1 MINIIHSDLYK
12 LGKSKPVRILFLIMW
27 LAAAIVTVVSYLMA
41 KGVVGYELSGPISGL
56 TDIMLVAIVG
66 PFLAGVYI
74 CGDFD
79 NKSIH
84 DAISSCGLS
93 RGTIILAKSIVYYL
107 LVMFMLVP
115 YAVVTAI
122 GFATGAEFSKPF
134 ANSVFLFILAN
145 EPGLEFSAAVFG
157 KMIAIMLVM
166 MFAYAAEMS
175 ICVLLAFLLRRSS
188 LVIFIGFGA
197 IFALQILGG
206 IGTSVE
212 VVETILSYTPFSVG
226 SANLTMEAEAN
237 VMLKAIG
244 VSLLFVS
251 WLMGITNGV
260 FRKSEI
266 K

>member
-1 MINIIHSDLYK
+1 MINLIQSDLYK
-12 LGKSKPVRILFLIMW
+12 LGKSKPIKILFLIMW
-27 LAAAIVTVVSYLMA
+27 IAAGVVTVVSYLMA
-41 KGVVGYELSGPISGL
+41 KGEVGYELSGPISGL

-79 NKSIH
+79 NKSIN

-93 RGTIILAKSIVYYL
+93 RGAVVLSKSVVYYL
-107 LVMFMLVP
+107 LVMLMLVP
-115 YAVVTAI
+115 YAVVTVI

-134 ANSVFLFILAN
+134 ANSVFLSILAN
-145 EPGLEFSAAVFG
+145 ESGLELSAGVFG

-166 MFAYAAEMS
+166 MIAYAAEMS
-175 ICVLLAFLLRRSS
+175 ICVLLAFLIRRSS
-188 LVIFIGFGA
+188 LVIFIGFGV
-197 IFALQILGG
+197 ILVLQVLGG
-206 IGTSVE
+206 IGTKIE
-212 VVETILSYTPFSVG
+212 IIQNILSYTPFSVG
-226 SANLTMEAEAN
+226 SANLTMDAETN
-237 VMLKAIG
+237 VILKALG

-251 WLMGITNGV
+251 WLMSITNGT